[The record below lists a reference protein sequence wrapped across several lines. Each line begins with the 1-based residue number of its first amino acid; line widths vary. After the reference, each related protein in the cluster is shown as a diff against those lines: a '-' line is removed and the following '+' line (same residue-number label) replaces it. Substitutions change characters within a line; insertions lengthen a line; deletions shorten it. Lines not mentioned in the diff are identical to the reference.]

1 MAFKPLSALRR
12 GLGMLWR
19 AVDVSRRT
27 FMNLLFLLFVIFI
40 VAIMSS
46 GGVKPIG
53 EKTALVLEL
62 KGDLVEQYQS
72 SFQDTVL
79 DSVGGD
85 SKRSVRLRDLL
96 RVLDAAREDKN
107 IGSVVLLLDQ
117 MDGGGMA
124 QLREIGV
131 AIDRVK
137 ASGKRVIAWGGT
149 YDQKRYL
156 VASHADE
163 IYVHP
168 MGMVLIEGFGGRR
181 NYYRDALDK
190 LGVTVNLIK
199 VGTYKSVAEPYV
211 ANGPSEASQEADT
224 FLYNA
229 LWQDYTSQ
237 VEKNRKLPGGS
248 VARWVETLPQQMEAA
263 GGSAARVAL
272 GAKLVDGLKTR
283 DEVRAMLVKRGA
295 WDERIKS
302 FRQIGYQ
309 DYLARHQPK
318 PFGDAVGVIIAAG
331 DITEG
336 SSGPDV
342 VGGITTAN
350 LIRQAREDEQI
361 KAVVLRVDSPG
372 GSAYGSEL
380 IRRELELTRA
390 AGKPVVVSMGNV
402 AASGG
407 YWVSMASDEVIADPA
422 TLTGSIGVFAVL
434 PTAEKVSDKLGIHT
448 AGVTTTWLADAYNP
462 LRPIDPR
469 FSSLVQSSINHVY
482 SEFTT
487 KAAQARKTTPAKI
500 DEVGQGRVWTG
511 AQAKERGLVDRLG
524 GYGDALA
531 SAARRAKLG
540 EDYRVAYIERPVSRI
555 ERFLNMMGASTAQ
568 AISIQV
574 KLGLMEE
581 ALPSG
586 PMAQVAQD
594 MAWLKDVADGRNP
607 FAAVT
612 HCMCGLP

>member
-12 GLGMLWR
+12 AFGMLWH

-40 VAIMSS
+40 VMIFSS

-53 EKTALVLEL
+53 EKSALVLEL
-62 KGDLVEQYQS
+62 KGDLVETYES
-72 SFQDTVL
+72 SLEDTLL
-79 DSVGGD
+79 DSVAGD
-85 SKRSVRLRDLL
+85 SKRAVRLRDLL
-96 RVLDAAREDKN
+96 TVLDAAAKDKSIN
-107 IGSVVLLLDQ
+107 TVVLLLDQ
-117 MDGGGMA
+117 MNGGGLAM
-124 QLREIGV
+124 LRDVGA
-131 AIDRVK
+131 AIDRVR
-137 ASGKRVIAWGGT
+137 ASGKKVVAWGGT

-156 VASHADE
+156 LASHADE
-163 IYVHP
+163 VYVHP

-199 VGTYKSVAEPYV
+199 VGTYKSFAEPYI
-211 ANGPSEASQEADT
+211 ANGPSEAAQEADS

-229 LWQDYTSQ
+229 LWQDYTGQ
-237 VEKNRKLPGGS
+237 VEKNRKLPAGALAG
-248 VARWVETLPQQMEAA
+248 WIETLPQQMQAQ
-263 GGSAARVAL
+263 GGSAAKVAL
-272 GAKLVDGLKTR
+272 AGKLVDGLKTR
-283 DEVRAMLVKRGA
+283 DELREMLVKRGA

-302 FRQIGYQ
+302 FRQVGFN
-309 DYLARHQPK
+309 DYLQRHQPK
-318 PFGDAVGVIIAAG
+318 PFGDAVGVVVASG
-331 DITEG
+331 NITEG
-336 SSGPDV
+336 SSGPGV

-350 LIRQAREDEQI
+350 LIRQAREDDAV

-390 AGKPVVVSMGNV
+390 AGKPVIVSMGDV

-407 YWVSMASDEVIADPA
+407 YWISMAADEVIADPS
-422 TLTGSIGVFAVL
+422 TITGSIGVFTIL

-462 LRPIDPR
+462 LRPLDPR
-469 FSSLVQSSINHVY
+469 FGSLVQSSINHVY

-487 KAAQARKTTPAKI
+487 RAAAARKTTVAKI

-524 GYGDALA
+524 SYRDALQA
-531 SAARRAKLG
+531 AARRAKLG
-540 EDYRVAYIERPVSRI
+540 EDYRVAYVERPI
-555 ERFLNMMGASTAQ
+555 GKLERFLNMMGASTVQ
-568 AISIQV
+568 AVNIQV
-574 KLGLMEE
+574 KLGLLENAMP
-581 ALPSG
+581 AG
-586 PMAQVAQD
+586 PVAKVAQD
-594 MAWLKDVADGRNP
+594 MAWLNEVADGRKP
-607 FAAVT
+607 FAAIT
-612 HCMCGLP
+612 HCLCEIP